1 MSKWL
6 FALILSFIFLIGLT
20 VRFYRLGEVLV
31 SLYWDETAILVDA
44 RAIAATGQDMHGNA
58 WLSAIFPSYGDYK
71 LPVYIWLASIS
82 VKLWGASNWALR
94 LPSALAG
101 MATIFIGGALASQ
114 LAGSIKK
121 QHQQSIFLWTAF
133 IIALTPWSILFSRT
147 GFEGHVGQ
155 LLMATSIWLAFKT
168 KKHWVWGLAAALLG
182 GLATYTYFS
191 IRFVWPVVFVAT
203 ICLFAG
209 PQRKGQNLWRWLG
222 LNLILPLLIFTLSL
236 WPMYRSPFY
245 KISNQFRLSATSVLN
260 MADWPVVSNQYKLSA
275 GNTLFDKVIY
285 HPKVLLI
292 RELAKNYADNLSSD
306 FLFFTGDPNLRH
318 GTGRHGLFLTIF
330 ILPFIYGWFVLFTK
344 HWRVGVLLLLW
355 WLTALL
361 PASVPETTPHALRSL
376 NALVPLTVVIGWGCF
391 YGWQKIKQAVEPSW
405 LKLAFGLS
413 LLSIVAFSF
422 WDFTTFYFSVYPSL
436 SASEWQTGFAD
447 LAHEAWQQKQE
458 MDVVWIEP
466 FDSRFYLWLMA
477 YELPVEDFSKIE
489 FDQYMP
495 THIDNIRF
503 RWFDWGKLPT
513 LSEKTVLIARK
524 DFIDWQ
530 LETIA
535 SRQPNWYKIFY
546 TADYRPEYAAIYF
559 EKMP

>member
-1 MSKWL
+1 MPKWL
-6 FALILSFIFLIGLT
+6 FNLLFSFILLFGII
-20 VRFYRLGEVLV
+20 VRFYHLGKIPV

-44 RAIAATGQDMHGNA
+44 RSIAATGHDIHGNP

-71 LPVYIWLASIS
+71 LPVYIWLASLS

-101 MATIFIGGALASQ
+101 IATIFVGGALASQ
-114 LAGSIKK
+114 LASFEKK
-121 QHQQSIFLWTAF
+121 LNRRAIFLWTAL

-155 LLMATSIWLAFKT
+155 LLLAISIWLALKT
-168 KKHWVWGLAAALLG
+168 KKHWGWGLAAALLG

-191 IRFVWPVVFVAT
+191 IRFVWPVVFITAV
-203 ICLFAG
+203 CLFNT
-209 PQRKGQNLWRWLG
+209 PERKNFIRWFG
-222 LNLILPLLIFTLSL
+222 LSLILPLLLFTVSL

-245 KISNQFRLSATSVLN
+245 EISNQFRLSATSVLN
-260 MADWPVVSNQYKLSA
+260 MADWPVESNQYKLLA
-275 GNTLFDKVIY
+275 GNTLFDKLVY
-285 HPKVLLI
+285 HPKVLLV
-292 RELAKNYADNLSSD
+292 RELAKNYVDNLSAD

-330 ILPFIYGWFVLFTK
+330 ILPFVYGWFILFTK
-344 HWRVGVLLLLW
+344 HWRVGTLLLVW
-355 WLTALL
+355 WLAALL

-376 NALVPLTVVIGWGCF
+376 NALVPLAIVIGWGCAA
-391 YGWQKIKQAVEPSW
+391 GWQAIKQSTWPLL
-405 LKLAFGLS
+405 LKLSIQLGL
-413 LLSIVAFSF
+413 LLVLALSTF
-422 WDFTTFYFSVYPSL
+422 DFTSFYFLTYPKL

-447 LAHEAWQQKQE
+447 LAHEAWQQSQE
-458 MDVVWIEP
+458 MDVVWIQP

-477 YELPVEDFSKIE
+477 YEMPVEDFDKIE

-495 THIDNIRF
+495 DHINNIRF

-546 TADYRPEYAAIYF
+546 TADNRPEYAAIYF
-559 EKMP
+559 EKVK